1 MRHGSTYAPLLKLT
15 QCCSNPTNHPL
26 VVVVF
31 ANTLCGKP
39 CGKPSYIRVRFSA
52 QTAAQTRQVATTSG
66 ESNDPSWTWSV
77 ACRAVSSS
85 SRCDSKKLPFW
96 GRRACFG
103 VPVWSLGGPQLF
115 TNVDGCFSAYL
126 DPFSRDYPVVTP
138 VTPCI

>member
-1 MRHGSTYAPLLKLT
+1 MAQHTPPYSNSRSAVPTQPTIPWSWSSLQTLYAANRAENRPIFGSVSQRRPQRRRARWP
-15 QCCSNPTNHPL
+15 PP
-26 VVVVF
+26 VV
-31 ANTLCGKP
+31 
-39 CGKPSYIRVRFSA
+39 SR
-52 QTAAQTRQVATTSG
+52 
-66 ESNDPSWTWSV
+66 NDPSWTWSV